1 MLLWNLIFSQL
12 FPDQLVK
19 YGLFRRI
26 EVCRLP
32 VGHTH
37 EDIDALFDVLRRE
50 SRHKTLI
57 TPQDWKDMAI
67 AAFSLD
73 FVSVAWNRPSASVGA
88 NLSKSFW
95 QKCKSVF
102 LEINQECNINLWI
115 VMFKHHLSDWARE
128 VLCYTTHKS
137 PAKLQNKVQGS
148 AEAKAKSTRAN
159 ITCIEVATSPESAN
173 FT

>member
-1 MLLWNLIFSQL
+1 MLLWNLIFSQS

-32 VGHTH
+32 NGHTH

-102 LEINQECNINLWI
+102 WKLIKNVTSTCELPCLRIISVTEREKFCATQPTSRLLSYKTKSKAAPKPKPNLPEPI
-115 VMFKHHLSDWARE
+115 
-128 VLCYTTHKS
+128 S
-137 PAKLQNKVQGS
+137 PALKLQ
-148 AEAKAKSTRAN
+148 
-159 ITCIEVATSPESAN
+159 SAN